1 MALDNSEHLLM
12 AIITIPVANIRSS
25 VIVMKCND
33 IQINFNN
40 DKSDKHITADKTTT
54 RGPFQ
59 KILRIPASPDLATEW
74 PWQADGI
81 HGSRKELGGPGSGK
95 APHPSSSPPIPS
107 PPLFAS
113 PSPLPALDLTTNL
126 ILHLDSFVPDE

>member
-1 MALDNSEHLLM
+1 MIKVISTSPLIKQQQEA
-12 AIITIPVANIRSS
+12 RSRRFC
-25 VIVMKCND
+25 V
-33 IQINFNN
+33 FL
-40 DKSDKHITADKTTT
+40 
-54 RGPFQ
+54 P
-59 KILRIPASPDLATEW
+59 SPDLATEW

-113 PSPLPALDLTTNL
+113 PSPLPALDRTTNL